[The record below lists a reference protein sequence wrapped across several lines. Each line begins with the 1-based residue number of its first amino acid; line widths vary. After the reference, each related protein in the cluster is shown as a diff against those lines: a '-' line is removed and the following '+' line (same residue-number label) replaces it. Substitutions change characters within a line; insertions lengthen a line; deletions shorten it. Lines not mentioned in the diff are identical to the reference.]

1 MPLRGPRSNVSCEVS
16 VMEVCRMDLSAEA
29 LYGGQ
34 THHRFRGEG
43 IVGDKNNVLEVYSKQ
58 SVPRLQSG

>member
-1 MPLRGPRSNVSCEVS
+1 
-16 VMEVCRMDLSAEA
+16 MEVCRMDLSAEA